1 MGVVRYRWEEMRYL
15 ILKKQE
21 ADPTDFVE
29 FWAERYND
37 KYEPTYRKYIGKL
50 LTPES
55 VRALL
60 AWKAMSFT
68 RKSIE
73 AGEYPFVEAVIA
85 DLEHFQSIPLNTPA
99 EADKFLTNELKGKGM
114 IWKVFTL
121 HILNPAKYPIF
132 DQHVYRA
139 MVYLKTGKIEEIPP
153 SNEEKQLKYINEY
166 PHFYNEEHKHFEDR
180 KLDKALFSFGQ
191 FLKTRWGNRGTENS
205 QCPAIT
211 ERSKA

>member
-1 MGVVRYRWEEMRYL
+1 MRYL

-21 ADPTDFVE
+21 ANPADFVE
-29 FWAERYND
+29 FWAGWYND
-37 KYEPTYRKYIGKL
+37 KYEPTYRKYIGKP

-60 AWKAMSFT
+60 AWKAMSIT

-73 AGEYPFVEAVIA
+73 AGEHPFVEAVIA
-85 DLEHFQSIPLNTPA
+85 NLDRFQSILVNTPDD
-99 EADKFLTNELKGKGM
+99 ADKFLTNELNGKGM
-114 IWKVFTL
+114 IWKIFTL

-139 MVYLKTGKIEEIPP
+139 MVYLKTGKIEEIPS

-166 PHFYNEEHKHFEDR
+166 LHFYNEEHKHFEDR

-191 FLKTRWGNRGTENS
+191 FLKKTRWFV
-205 QCPAIT
+205 
-211 ERSKA
+211 